1 MNLDLR
7 EIWAGVSS
15 TWTVSK
21 TLLMDEVAC
30 GKSRLCK
37 DRSQS

>member
-21 TLLMDEVAC
+21 AVLMDEVTW
-30 GKSRLCK
+30 GKSRFCEE
-37 DRSQS
+37 RTQS